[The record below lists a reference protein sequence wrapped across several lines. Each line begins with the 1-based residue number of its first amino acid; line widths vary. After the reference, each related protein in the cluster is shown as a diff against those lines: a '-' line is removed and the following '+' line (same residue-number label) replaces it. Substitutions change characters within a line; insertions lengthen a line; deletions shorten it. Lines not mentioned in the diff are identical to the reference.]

1 MADTSTTHL
10 GLIKQ
15 DPDSR
20 PDIEKEHDNLDVL
33 DEEVFARGKKFNGE
47 SVGEDGEFHIRSI
60 PYADNLESSS
70 SQRSEETY
78 AIRTSGGEASIN
90 DGDAWLMLIRGDRI
104 HTGYTPME
112 IDMQVIP
119 MVRPAPPAI
128 TATLDEETFE
138 AYVGEAGTYTIT
150 YTDSWSTSP
159 TLYGLTVSNVPV
171 DGDSITMDWDGEN
184 DAVVTV
190 DAVERQAPDAID
202 ATIDEDVFVG
212 YVSQS
217 GTTTLTYSTAWSADP
232 ANYGI
237 TIIGEPVAGDVI
249 TIDYTK
255 EVRGT
260 IIQSDPQTF
269 ISTGWNLYNH
279 ELGYARVIKYHD
291 NYGFKVS
298 GTYTMLEFATTTT
311 GSRIVINPV
320 SGGFAVPSD
329 GYVFVTGGNDE
340 DTQIWMTWSDW
351 GTTANG
357 GEYAPYSET
366 QVDISTFMATNF
378 PFGLLRAGNARDEI
392 NLNTG
397 IAVSNVTRQVYNAQ
411 NLAAAKASGRQYEY
425 DENYIYIERAEPFQY
440 NISVDGGYIA
450 SDHGLEMFTGSEQG
464 PYAETIYGMNLKN
477 KLERDVVTVSQQTLT
492 TNEQAQVRANIG
504 AAEDADTAHLTSDN
518 TFTDINIRFQGG
530 QLQVANGE
538 TSPAIRFASK
548 NNGVSSSGILYC
560 FGSGVEGE
568 EEKYAQTQFA
578 LQEYSSDSNGNRLS
592 YYERYRFPAVNIG
605 RTSNGTYDVL
615 TTKSA
620 VSIAQGGTG
629 ATTASAARKNLGLG
643 TLADGDGI
651 TVPQYFVGYAKADGT
666 AVFYDF
672 KISPREVPSNATF
685 TPKTYT
691 KPSAMYKYDGTSVTV
706 ANATMAISRQSS
718 SILRITISGISVP
731 GNSLVK
737 VNFAGVNTITVNVP
751 S

>member
-411 NLAAAKASGRQYEY
+411 NLA
-425 DENYIYIERAEPFQY
+425 
-440 NISVDGGYIA
+440 NIN
-450 SDHGLEMFTGSEQG
+450 QQ
-464 PYAETIYGMNLKN
+464 
-477 KLERDVVTVSQQTLT
+477 KLEAQENSWNTQIADYENRLGQLEQQELE
-492 TNEQAQVRANIG
+492 NERWEKEFAANREDAQWNK
-504 AAEDADTAHLTSDN
+504 DFQKQQADTANNQWNLQFNANREDTQWNKDFQKEQADLAKDQWNQQFAANRDDTAWNQAFQQGQADISRDQWEREFGYN
-518 TFTDINIRFQGG
+518 TASNEKQIAMQWAMNI
-530 QLQVANGE
+530 LSNGE
-538 TSPAIRFASK
+538 MP
-548 NNGVSSSGILYC
+548 
-560 FGSGVEGE
+560 
-568 EEKYAQTQFA
+568 
-578 LQEYSSDSNGNRLS
+578 SD
-592 YYERYRFPAVNIG
+592 
-605 RTSNGTYDVL
+605 DVL
-615 TTKSA
+615 TAAGLSREDAAKMKAKKSGGSGKGGSKTSPDA
-620 VSIAQGGTG
+620 EGLAGLVDKVKGGTG
-629 ATTASAARKNLGLG
+629 SQNPADVTDETFLDDQNRRSVDQWMFLG
-643 TLADGDGI
+643 
-651 TVPQYFVGYAKADGT
+651 
-666 AVFYDF
+666 
-672 KISPREVPSNATF
+672 
-685 TPKTYT
+685 KT
-691 KPSAMYKYDGTSVTV
+691 KKEWSDLKE
-706 ANATMAISRQSS
+706 
-718 SILRITISGISVP
+718 L
-731 GNSLVK
+731 K
-737 VNFAGVNTITVNVP
+737 
-751 S
+751 

>member
-260 IIQSDPQTF
+260 IIQSNPQTF

-279 ELGYARVIKYHD
+279 ELGYARTIKYHD

-366 QVDISTFMATNF
+366 QVDISTFMASNF

-492 TNEQAQVRANIG
+492 THEQAQVRTNIG

-518 TFTDINIRFQGG
+518 KFENSKIRLDGG
-530 QLQVANGE
+530 ELHIANGE
-538 TSPAIRFASK
+538 TSPSIRFMSR
-548 NNGVSSSGILYC
+548 NNTSSSGMLYC
-560 FGSGVEGE
+560 FGAGVEGE
-568 EEKYAQTQFA
+568 EGTYAQTQFA
-578 LQEYSSDSNGNRLS
+578 LQEFSPDSNGNRLS

-605 RTSNGTYDVL
+605 RSSNGLYDVL

-629 ATTASAARKNLGLG
+629 ATTASAARANLGLG
-643 TLADGDGI
+643 TYPNNASI
-651 TVPQYFVGYAKADGT
+651 YVPQYYVGIVNTQGT
-666 AVFYDF
+666 AANFDF
-672 KISPREVPSNATF
+672 TVHREVPANPTF
-685 TPKTYT
+685 KTSYS
-691 KPSAMYKYDGTSVTV
+691 KPSSMYKYDGTSISVS
-706 ANATMAISRQSS
+706 NATVSVSRQSGYNLRL
-718 SILRITISGISVP
+718 SIGGISAP
-731 GNSLVK
+731 ANSLVK
-737 VNFAGVNTITVNVP
+737 VGFAGVLTITVNP
-751 S
+751 TS